1 MGFEEAIEAIFPKA
15 RVQSCVVH
23 QVRNTINYV
32 PYKNSKEI
40 VADVKRIYKAT
51 TLKEAQQSLMDFSNK
66 WREKYPRVVNSWNDN
81 WHKLSTYFDYPAEI
95 RKMIYTTNPIESLH
109 SQFRK
114 VTKTKRSFTNDD
126 ALLKLLYLVQ
136 KDITSKWALRPIH
149 NWRSI
154 RIQLLILFED
164 RFINDTLY

>member
-1 MGFEEAIEAIFPKA
+1 MYIGTNERATFWLGVLDDLRNRGVQDMLLVSIDNLKGFEEAIEAIFPKA

-51 TLKEAQQSLMDFSNK
+51 TLKEAEQSLIYFSNK

-95 RKMIYTTNPIESLH
+95 RKMIYTTDPIES
-109 SQFRK
+109 
-114 VTKTKRSFTNDD
+114 
-126 ALLKLLYLVQ
+126 
-136 KDITSKWALRPIH
+136 
-149 NWRSI
+149 
-154 RIQLLILFED
+154 
-164 RFINDTLY
+164 